1 MTTPV
6 PPQTVE
12 DREAERVREY
22 GQYVALRPIQI
33 DGVNAFNEGDAVPA
47 GHVERGVVPQDSV
60 AKTTTKAGRQAA
72 GIEEPSKS

>member
-22 GQYVALRPIQI
+22 GTYIALRPIQI
-33 DGVNAFNEGDAVPA
+33 DGVNAFMEGAPVPI
-47 GHVERGVVPQDSV
+47 GHVESGKVPADAV

-72 GIEEPSKS
+72 GIEEKG